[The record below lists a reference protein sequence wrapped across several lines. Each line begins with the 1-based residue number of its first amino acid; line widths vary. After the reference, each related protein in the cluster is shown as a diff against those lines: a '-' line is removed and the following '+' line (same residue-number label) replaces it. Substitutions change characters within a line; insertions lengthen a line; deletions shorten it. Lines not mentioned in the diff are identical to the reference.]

1 MFAILKRHVVPL
13 SFALATLV
21 GVGAALGTARPFQPL
36 GSADGLP
43 AFASEDQFRAF
54 FRERRAVI
62 ELQMRTRSAMSDNAV
77 DVQLIAPAAEAAA
90 STDSSADVAGNS
102 ITNVQEA
109 GVDEGG
115 IVKAAGDYLLV
126 LRRGR
131 LFTLSTAGGLSA
143 VDSIDVPPPGAPA
156 PKSSWDGAWYDE
168 MLVVGDRVVVIGYS
182 YETQGTEILRFRLS
196 PDGQLSFEDAS
207 RLRASDY
214 YSAENYA
221 SRLIGNEL
229 VLYNVRYLW
238 RVEDPMEVLPAL
250 MDETP
255 GRVRT
260 AQVLARPQDVF
271 IDPNA
276 RASDLDFNAL
286 HSVTRCDLTAPRLD
300 CEATAILGPPSRTF
314 YVSPEAIYVWTTAS
328 AENSGRDARPPATV
342 YRMPLAGGRPQAVRA
357 SGAPLDQFSFREDRR
372 RGRLDVVVQ
381 SDDGGDAMWDR
392 ETREGAVSLLSL
404 PLDRF
409 GDGSGTASPGE
420 YRALPDLPQDSW
432 QRQNRFVGDHLLYAA
447 DRPSANG
454 EHERRRGMLM
464 IMRVD
469 DGLTRTFELA
479 APVSRIEALGP
490 DALIATSGEHI
501 MALTTVELDGREA
514 ALGARFSVLNAGES
528 EGRSH
533 GFFYRPDGRG
543 AETGLLGL
551 PMQRFPPPDSRH
563 TQWAGGVEMLFL
575 RRTPGSLEA
584 LGALSTGGGGRE
596 DFCRVSCVDWYG
608 AARPIFLRGRIF
620 ALMGYELVEGR
631 EEGGRIREIARLD
644 FTPGQAAARLAPAA

>member
-1 MFAILKRHVVPL
+1 MLAILKRHAVPL
-13 SFALATLV
+13 SLALAALV
-21 GVGAALGTARPFQPL
+21 GVGAAFGTARPFRPAT
-36 GSADGLP
+36 SADGLP

-54 FRERRAVI
+54 FHQRRAAI
-62 ELQMRTRSAMSDNAV
+62 EAQILRRAGASDEPLSAM
-77 DVQLIAPAAEAAA
+77 IMPPAMEVA
-90 STDSSADVAGNS
+90 STDAAADAAGDS

-115 IVKAAGDYLLV
+115 IVKAAGDYLVV

-131 LFTLSTAGGLSA
+131 LFTLSIADGLRA
-143 VDSIDVPPPGAPA
+143 VDSIDVPPPGTPA

-196 PDGQLSFEDAS
+196 PDGALSFEDAS

-221 SRLIGNEL
+221 SRLIGDEL

-238 RVEDPMEVLPAL
+238 EVEDPMAILPAL
-250 MDETP
+250 TDETP
-255 GRVRT
+255 GRARST
-260 AQVLARPQDVF
+260 RVLAQPRDVF
-271 IDPNA
+271 IDPDA
-276 RASDLDFNAL
+276 RPSDMDFNAL

-300 CEATAILGPPSRTF
+300 CEATAILGPASRTF
-314 YVSPEAIYVWTTAS
+314 YVSPEAIYVWTTAR
-328 AENSGRDARPPATV
+328 AGNPAPNHRPSATV
-342 YRMPLAGGRPQAVRA
+342 YRMPLDGGRPQAVRA

-392 ETREGAVSLLSL
+392 DTREGTTALLSL

-409 GDGSGTASPGE
+409 GDGSGAARPDD
-420 YRALPDLPQDSW
+420 YRPLEGLPADSW
-432 QRQNRFVGDHLLYAA
+432 QRQNRFVGDHLLYAV
-447 DRPSANG
+447 DRPSPDGDEA
-454 EHERRRGMLM
+454 RRAGMLM
-464 IMRVD
+464 AMRVD
-469 DGLTRTFELA
+469 DGQARMFDLA

-490 DALIATSGEHI
+490 DALIVVSGERA
-501 MALTTVELDGREA
+501 MTLTAVELDGARPE
-514 ALGARFSVLNAGES
+514 LGARYAVPGAGES

-533 GFFYRPDGRG
+533 GFFFRPDARG
-543 AETGLLGL
+543 ADAGLLGL
-551 PMQRFPPPDSRH
+551 PIQHYPAPGRPA
-563 TQWAGGVEMLFL
+563 QWAGSVDMLFL
-575 RRTPGSLEA
+575 RRDPGSLVA
-584 LGALSTGGGGRE
+584 LGALSTAAGSRD

-608 AARPIFLRGRIF
+608 ASRPIFLRGRVF

-631 EEGGRIREIARLD
+631 EEGGRIREIGRLD
-644 FTPGQAAARLAPAA
+644 FTPRRSAAARLAPAA